1 MVEGVGLVGRLALAL
16 HLAERDTEAL
26 TWYTLA
32 LEHDPSNADTLF
44 NMAVSQQR
52 LGTQMSSVC
61 AVSRPP
67 SAAWEWD
74 REGQGRLDGS
84 WFDTIML
91 PCFPEFPPTA
101 NASLPESLE

>member
-16 HLAERDTEAL
+16 HLAGRDTEAL

-52 LGTQMSSVC
+52 LGT
-61 AVSRPP
+61 
-67 SAAWEWD
+67 
-74 REGQGRLDGS
+74 
-84 WFDTIML
+84 
-91 PCFPEFPPTA
+91 
-101 NASLPESLE
+101 